1 MTEISTKFDNYG
13 VVTSKSSRIRIHIG
27 HEAGSPEYGGM
38 SIPGRSTST
47 PSEACLSAKG
57 FISEASSDVGGSL
70 VLFLYSES
78 VLLSDCYSMVWCVL
92 YLIWHM
98 DSIV

>member
-1 MTEISTKFDNYG
+1 MDLT
-13 VVTSKSSRIRIHIG
+13 VKSYG

-38 SIPGRSTST
+38 SIPGHSTST

-78 VLLSDCYSMVWCVL
+78 VPLSDCYSMVWCVL